1 MAGRARRRH
10 REHRPRGARDH
21 LGNPKDW
28 KRYLA
33 RLLSPERA
41 RWQKPQKVV
50 AALGLRAGQ
59 TACEIG
65 TGPGYFAFRL
75 ARAVGPRGHVFAV
88 DAEPR
93 MLALLAARLAGS
105 RRKNITPVVGLPGDP
120 LLPPRACDLVL
131 LVNAYHHLRDGPR
144 YLDRLRRALRP
155 GGRIVNIDFDR
166 RETPVGPPLE
176 HRVGRERFERE
187 ARRAGLEPVGELDF
201 LPYQYAV
208 VLEPRNRKASH
219 RRAIRSRQR
228 REPPGPPASSSR

>member
-1 MAGRARRRH
+1 MAGRARG
-10 REHRPRGARDH
+10 RPRPRRPDGPRNH

-41 RWQKPQKVV
+41 RWQKPQKVM
-50 AALGLRAGQ
+50 AALGLRPGQ

-75 ARAVGPRGHVFAV
+75 ALAVGPRGHVYAV

-105 RRKNITPVVGLPGDP
+105 RWRNVTPVVGLPDDP
-120 LLPPRACDLVL
+120 LLPPGACDLVL
-131 LVNAYHHLRDGPR
+131 LVNAYHHLRDGPG
-144 YLDRLRRALRP
+144 YLARLRRALRP

-166 RETPVGPPLE
+166 RPTPVGPPLE
-176 HRVGRERFERE
+176 HRVARERFVRE
-187 ARRAGLEPVGELDF
+187 ARRVGLRPVGGLDF

-208 VLEPRNRKASH
+208 ILEARDRGASP
-219 RRAIRSRQR
+219 RRAVRSG
-228 REPPGPPASSSR
+228 EPLESPAPRVSSSR